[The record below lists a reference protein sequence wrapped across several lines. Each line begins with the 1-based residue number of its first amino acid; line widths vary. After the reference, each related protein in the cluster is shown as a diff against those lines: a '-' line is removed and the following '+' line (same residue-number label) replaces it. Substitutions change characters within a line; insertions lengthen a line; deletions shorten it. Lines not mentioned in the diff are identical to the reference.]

1 MSTQEPQAER
11 IGADAPIRLSARD
24 HVDGPR
30 PASPSR
36 RRAAAPEPELLAL
49 AAGVIAL
56 LVAAAVDSGFGAERA
71 WTLITVLA
79 AAFIL
84 RRR

>member
-11 IGADAPIRLSARD
+11 LGGEAPIRISARD
-24 HVDGPR
+24 HVNGAAP
-30 PASPSR
+30 R
-36 RRAAAPEPELLAL
+36 RRGPAAFEPELLLL
-49 AAGVIAL
+49 AIGVIAL
-56 LVAAAVDSGFGAERA
+56 LVVAAVDSGFGAERA

-79 AAFIL
+79 AAYIL

>member
-1 MSTQEPQAER
+1 MSTQESER
-11 IGADAPIRLSARD
+11 LGGDAPIRISARG
-24 HVDGPR
+24 HANGGE
-30 PASPSR
+30 PARRNLPALSR
-36 RRAAAPEPELLAL
+36 WAELIVLAT
-49 AAGVIAL
+49 GVVAL

-79 AAFIL
+79 AAYIL

>member
-11 IGADAPIRLSARD
+11 LGGEAPIRISARE
-24 HVDGPR
+24 HANGGA
-30 PASPSR
+30 PAH
-36 RRAAAPEPELLAL
+36 RRATALEPALLLL

-56 LVAAAVDSGFGAERA
+56 LLVAALDSGFGAERA

-79 AAFIL
+79 AAYML

>member
-1 MSTQEPQAER
+1 MTTQETPPER
-11 IGADAPIRLSARD
+11 LGGDGPIRISARSPL
-24 HVDGPR
+24 DGVE
-30 PASPSR
+30 PARGGLPSLTR
-36 RRAAAPEPELLAL
+36 SAELAVFVI
-49 AAGVIAL
+49 GVIAL
-56 LVAAAVDSGFGAERA
+56 LIVAAVDSGFSSERA

>member
-11 IGADAPIRLSARD
+11 LGGDAPIRISARE
-24 HVDGPR
+24 HVNGSAP
-30 PASPSR
+30 R
-36 RRAAAPEPELLAL
+36 RRVAAALEPELLLL
-49 AAGVIAL
+49 AVGVIAL
-56 LVAAAVDSGFGAERA
+56 LIAAAVDGGFGAERA

-79 AAFIL
+79 AAYIQ

>member
-1 MSTQEPQAER
+1 MTTQETPPER
-11 IGADAPIRLSARD
+11 LGGDDPIRISARTPLNGD
-24 HVDGPR
+24 R
-30 PASPSR
+30 PARDGLP
-36 RRAAAPEPELLAL
+36 AL
-49 AAGVIAL
+49 ARSAEFIVFATGVIAL
-56 LVAAAVDSGFGAERA
+56 LIVAAVDSGFGSERA